1 MELRLDIDPL
11 RLDEEWLGQA
21 PMFHHFA
28 NLAADAEAAE
38 DSAKTKLKITAAT
51 LEMEIRSNPESFGLT
66 KSTEA
71 SISACV
77 LTLPAYKVAAEN
89 YNRAIHNAARAAA
102 AVGALETRKRALE
115 KLVELLK
122 QDYFSAP
129 RASREARGDVDEATK
144 TRLRNSVVRPR
155 DRGEANVD

>member
-28 NLAADAEAAE
+28 NLAADAEAEVDA
-38 DSAKTKLKITAAT
+38 AKAKLKITAAT
-51 LEMEIRSNPESFGLT
+51 LEMEIRQQPEAFGLA
-66 KSTEA
+66 KSTESA
-71 SISACV
+71 IAACV
-77 LTLPAYKVAAEN
+77 LTLPPYKIATET
-89 YNRAIHNAARAAA
+89 YNRALHKAARADAT
-102 AVGALETRKRALE
+102 VGALETRKRALE

-129 RASREARGDVDEATK
+129 RASREARHDVDEVTK
-144 TRLRNSVVRPR
+144 TRLRNSVVRPK
-155 DRGEANVD
+155 DDE